1 MHISLVSLKIRFV
14 NLVIL
19 GVLFF
24 DASRQESSIESM
36 QELPIGMGFSDLIPV
51 PKMRICSSEILV
63 TYHLIKVYE
72 WGSNL
77 LV

>member
-14 NLVIL
+14 NLEIL

-36 QELPIGMGFSDLIPV
+36 QELPIGMGFSDLISV
-51 PKMRICSSEILV
+51 PKMMICSSEILV